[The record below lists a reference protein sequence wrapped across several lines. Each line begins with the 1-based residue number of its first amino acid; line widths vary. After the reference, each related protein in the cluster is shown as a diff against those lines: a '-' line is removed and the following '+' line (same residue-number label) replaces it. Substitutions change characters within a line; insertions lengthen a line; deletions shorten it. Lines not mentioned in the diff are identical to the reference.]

1 MPSADCDDN
10 DTSSIFSYDGKG
22 DPDRISLR
30 RLADAVEQFF
40 KTSCKLTKLEEGGF
54 HKVYEIFGTDG
65 MSKNAVV
72 RVASPAFLFPGDKMK
87 SEVGFKFNGFTWLLS

>member
-10 DTSSIFSYDGKG
+10 DTSSIFSYDGEG

-30 RLADAVEQFF
+30 HLADAVEQFF
-40 KTSCKLTKLEEGGF
+40 NTSCRLTKLEEGGF

-72 RVASPAFLFPGDKMK
+72 RVASPDERLEWAKANPGIGMPSRND
-87 SEVGFKFNGFTWLLS
+87 